1 MDIIS
6 EFLVKNIFLDIPLI
20 VKEFVKIALR
30 KVKKSWKNIAEKF
43 GSKKNVRIFAAHL
56 RNNGHS
62 NDSSLTSLR
71 KDNEVKLEIRI

>member
-30 KVKKSWKNIAEKF
+30 KVKKS
-43 GSKKNVRIFAAHL
+43 
-56 RNNGHS
+56 
-62 NDSSLTSLR
+62 
-71 KDNEVKLEIRI
+71 